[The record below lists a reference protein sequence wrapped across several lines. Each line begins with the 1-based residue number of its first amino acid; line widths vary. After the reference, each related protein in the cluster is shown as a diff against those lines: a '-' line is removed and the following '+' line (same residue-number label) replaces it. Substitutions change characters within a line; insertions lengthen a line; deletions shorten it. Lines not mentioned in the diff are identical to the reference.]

1 MEVFF
6 EKYYYWLSNT
16 SSFSVLVPLLASL
29 LLLKQF
35 GRAGSIFK
43 GVFLY
48 IVFLAIVE
56 ALGVLSVELW
66 SVSSNMWISYAY
78 VPLEYAILAWIYYM
92 SFEQKQI
99 KSGII
104 LSVIV
109 FLLVCIAEVSWGA
122 GTHSMNSFSRVVES
136 TLLIA
141 LALLYLFVLY
151 KDLNY
156 VYLEQDPMFMLS
168 CGVMIF
174 FAGTAMAYGMFNKA
188 LAISDNMARVCI
200 TITYVLN
207 ISFNCVLVVVQ
218 RRAVTA

>member
-6 EKYYYWLSNT
+6 SKYYYWLSYT

-29 LLLKQF
+29 ILLKQF
-35 GRAGSIFK
+35 GRPGKVFW

-56 ALGVLSVELW
+56 TLGFLSVYLW
-66 SVSSNMWISYAY
+66 SGSNLWISYLY
-78 VPLEYAILAWIYYM
+78 VPIEYALLSWIYYM

-104 LSVIV
+104 ISVIV
-109 FLLVCIAEVSWGA
+109 FLLACIAEAFWGA
-122 GTHSMNSFSRVVES
+122 GTHNMNSYSRVMES
-136 TLLIA
+136 TILIA

-156 VYLEQDPMFMLS
+156 VYLEQDPMFVLS

-188 LAISDNMARVCI
+188 LAISDNMARVCM

-207 ISFNCVLVVVQ
+207 ISFNCVLVLVQ